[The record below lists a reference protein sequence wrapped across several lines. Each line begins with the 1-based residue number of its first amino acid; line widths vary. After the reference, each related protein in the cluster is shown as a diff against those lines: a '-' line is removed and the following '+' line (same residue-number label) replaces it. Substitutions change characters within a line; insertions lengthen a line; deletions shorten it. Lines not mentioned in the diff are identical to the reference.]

1 MRNVMLFKKGEFMK
15 KVIILFVMM
24 ATILGCAAQAPIVT
38 KKNVTP
44 TSVETYSVR
53 MFFGLSIPNGGA
65 VSLYDWETFEK
76 EQISRTFEGYN
87 IVDSI
92 GYYKGKPEHSKIG
105 TFIVKKKD
113 IPKIKELARAYAH
126 QFQQESVMIVLVPVL
141 EWSFIEAGK

>member
-1 MRNVMLFKKGEFMK
+1 MTGTLLRRNRYHE
-15 KVIILFVMM
+15 
-24 ATILGCAAQAPIVT
+24 
-38 KKNVTP
+38 
-44 TSVETYSVR
+44 
-53 MFFGLSIPNGGA
+53 
-65 VSLYDWETFEK
+65 
-76 EQISRTFEGYN
+76 TFEGYN

-126 QFQQESVMIVLVPVL
+126 QFQQESVMIVVAPVL